1 MKKIISLLL
10 LLNFSIKAQ
19 DVRIGNQVWTSKNL
33 DVSTYSN
40 GDDIPEVQDK
50 TAWQN
55 LETGAWCYYE
65 NKAENGTKYGKLYNW
80 FAVNDPRGLAP
91 KGYHIPKDKEWT
103 ILIEYLGGGLK
114 AGTKMKSTSG
124 WLQYFDSFKIIR
136 SGNGTNTYDFSGL
149 PGGVRD
155 HVGDFGNVEAL
166 GFWWSSSVVA
176 LGNDRS
182 IAYYRTLSNQKSSIY
197 NYDFHSKKNGFSV
210 RCLRD

>member
-65 NKAENGTKYGKLYNW
+65 NESDNGTTYGKLYNW

-91 KGYHIPKDKEWT
+91 EGYHIPKDKEWT

-124 WLQYFDSFKIIR
+124 WLKYFDSFKAIC

-149 PGGVRD
+149 PGGVR
-155 HVGDFGNVEAL
+155 NEL
-166 GFWWSSSVVA
+166 GGFYYIGSNGYWWSSSVVM

-182 IAYYRTLSNQKSSIY
+182 IAYYRTLSNKKSSIS
-197 NYDFHSKKNGFSV
+197 NYDFNYKKDGFSV